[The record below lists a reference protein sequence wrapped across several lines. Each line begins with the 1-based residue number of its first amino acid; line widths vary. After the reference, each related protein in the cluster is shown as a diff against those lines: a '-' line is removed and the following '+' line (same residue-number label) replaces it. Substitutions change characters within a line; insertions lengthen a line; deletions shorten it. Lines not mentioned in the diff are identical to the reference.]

1 MHESS
6 EAVATRFRVALSEL
20 RAVKVDGLDDV
31 SAKKRLNMTLLELRE
46 ANRAMSLLVRGRKKV
61 LQSAKNALDRAE
73 LSRQNLLYEKRHL
86 EATIEDTRL
95 HDSLY
100 LTISMEDDPAAM
112 DLNEHDLTLHRLQ
125 VELETRKRLSENLK
139 SKQDSLEL
147 SRSRL
152 VLKRKEL
159 EKLRDQLENI
169 IKAAEPFLNTH
180 GKFFVAERIVERESP
195 LNRLGAELVGVME
208 TRNDLQ
214 VWRFEELEA
223 GEEEEEE
230 GGEEHLD
237 DDSSLTRSPAEGA
250 PARTHG
256 RFATNVRKVNRRFA
270 HAYILAE
277 LALTEGTARLYFYHN
292 DPDATDS
299 LMVIKLELSERDL
312 GRQESESI
320 LLSLP
325 LDPILLLTTPH
336 ESIVAGEA
344 GHVPFRWLQSL
355 CGLVTDTSF
364 GDPHKVLDLLFSAIE
379 TRLNN
384 TMQVDEI

>member
-20 RAVKVDGLDDV
+20 RAVKVDSLNDV
-31 SAKKRLNMTLLELRE
+31 SARKRLNMMLLELRE

-61 LQSAKNALDRAE
+61 LQGAKNALDRAE

-95 HDSLY
+95 HDSRY
-100 LTISMEDDPAAM
+100 LTISMEEDPAVM
-112 DLNEHDLTLHRLQ
+112 DLNEHDLMLHRLQ

-180 GKFFVAERIVERESP
+180 GKFFVAERIVEREPP
-195 LNRLGAELVGVME
+195 LTKLGAELLGVME
-208 TRNDLQ
+208 TRSDLQ

-223 GEEEEEE
+223 GEEEEGE
-230 GGEEHLD
+230 EEHLD
-237 DDSSLTRSPAEGA
+237 DDSSLTRSPAEGVS
-250 PARTHG
+250 ARTHG
-256 RFATNVRKVNRRFA
+256 RFATNIRKINRRFA

-277 LALTEGTARLYFYHN
+277 LALTEGTARVYFYHN
-292 DPDATDS
+292 DPDATES
-299 LMVIKLELSERDL
+299 LMVMKLELSERDL
-312 GRQESESI
+312 SRQESES
-320 LLSLP
+320 
-325 LDPILLLTTPH
+325 DP
-336 ESIVAGEA
+336 VAY
-344 GHVPFRWLQSL
+344 HSSR
-355 CGLVTDTSF
+355 
-364 GDPHKVLDLLFSAIE
+364 
-379 TRLNN
+379 
-384 TMQVDEI
+384 VDCAR

>member
-20 RAVKVDGLDDV
+20 RAVKVDSLNDV
-31 SAKKRLNMTLLELRE
+31 SARKRLNMMLLELRE

-61 LQSAKNALDRAE
+61 LQGAKNALDRAE

-95 HDSLY
+95 HDSRY
-100 LTISMEDDPAAM
+100 LTISMEEDPAVM
-112 DLNEHDLTLHRLQ
+112 DLNEHDLMLHRLQ

-180 GKFFVAERIVERESP
+180 GKFFVAERIVEREPP
-195 LNRLGAELVGVME
+195 LTKLGAELLGVME
-208 TRNDLQ
+208 TRSDLQ

-223 GEEEEEE
+223 GEEEEGE
-230 GGEEHLD
+230 EEHLD
-237 DDSSLTRSPAEGA
+237 DDSSLTRSPAEGVS
-250 PARTHG
+250 ARTHG
-256 RFATNVRKVNRRFA
+256 RFATNIRKINRRFA

-277 LALTEGTARLYFYHN
+277 LALTEGTARVYFYHN
-292 DPDATDS
+292 DPDATES
-299 LMVIKLELSERDL
+299 LMVMKLELSERDL
-312 GRQESESI
+312 SRQESESI

-336 ESIVAGEA
+336 ELIVPGEA

-364 GDPHKVLDLLFSAIE
+364 GDPHKVLDLFFSAIE